1 MEISRLATAPSKQE
15 KSMISTEELDQ
26 LRKQVLEFKENEER
40 LEAEVKFLLEQI
52 EKVKQ
57 TPMITEQSEIK
68 RMAARH
74 QKEVLKMQGERD
86 EQ

>member
-1 MEISRLATAPSKQE
+1 MQVV
-15 KSMISTEELDQ
+15 ELKD
-26 LRKQVLEFKENEER
+26 NEER

-74 QKEVLKMQGERD
+74 QKEVLKVQAERD
-86 EQ
+86 ELAS

>member
-1 MEISRLATAPSKQE
+1 MEISRLSTVSSKQE
-15 KSMISTEELDQ
+15 KSIKSTEELDQ

-74 QKEVLKMQGERD
+74 QKEVLKL
-86 EQ
+86 

>member
-1 MEISRLATAPSKQE
+1 MSSN
-15 KSMISTEELDQ
+15 ELDQ
-26 LRKQVLEFKENEER
+26 VRKQVVELKENEER

-74 QKEVLKMQGERD
+74 QKEVLKVQAERD
-86 EQ
+86 ELAS

>member
-1 MEISRLATAPSKQE
+1 
-15 KSMISTEELDQ
+15 
-26 LRKQVLEFKENEER
+26 
-40 LEAEVKFLLEQI
+40 VKFLLEQI

-74 QKEVLKMQGERD
+74 QKEVLKLQGEKD
-86 EQ
+86 EQSS

>member
-1 MEISRLATAPSKQE
+1 MV
-15 KSMISTEELDQ
+15 EL
-26 LRKQVLEFKENEER
+26 KENEER

-74 QKEVLKMQGERD
+74 QKEVLKVQAERD
-86 EQ
+86 ELAS